1 MQLEQQQERQKQK
14 ERIEQERRQTREGFR
29 QLLPPAPKQTSYGAI
44 TVKVRMPNGSM
55 AKRSSDCHNV
65 LQVICYLRC
74 WIAELKKK
82 KQHRVSKIQ
91 TIKISSILFKR
102 ISDQISPDIFISCLF
117 SVSLRT
123 VVLNGRDT

>member
-1 MQLEQQQERQKQK
+1 MLS
-14 ERIEQERRQTREGFR
+14 T
-29 QLLPPAPKQTSYGAI
+29 LLLTSEI
-44 TVKVRMPNGSM
+44 RV
-55 AKRSSDCHNV
+55 
-65 LQVICYLRC
+65 YLKFSGEAHL
-74 WIAELKKK
+74 IAELKK